1 MRAGIPMG
9 GSGIGR
15 KRMSDKGFF
24 DTNVL
29 LYGVDE
35 SNPEKQRIASM
46 LIEHAGEEE
55 AGCVSTQVLQEYYS
69 VSTRKLKIDPLLA
82 KEMILF
88 LSEWTLATITPADIQ
103 KAIDGN
109 ILWQVSF
116 WDALILVAAAKL
128 KCNRI
133 YTEDLNHGQII
144 NGVKIINPFLDGEI
158 N

>member
-1 MRAGIPMG
+1 MG
-9 GSGIGR
+9 GSGIER
-15 KRMSDKGFF
+15 KRMSDKVFF

-35 SNPEKQRIASM
+35 SDPAKRRIAAT

-55 AGCVSTQVLQEYYS
+55 IGCISTQVLQEYYS
-69 VSTRKLKIDPLLA
+69 AGTRKLKIDPLLA
-82 KEMILF
+82 KEMVLF
-88 LSEWTLATITPADIQ
+88 FSEWTLATITPEDIQ

-109 ILWQVSF
+109 ILWQISF

-128 KCNRI
+128 KCSCI

-144 NGVKIINPFLDGEI
+144 NGVKVINPFLEK
-158 N
+158 

>member
-1 MRAGIPMG
+1 
-9 GSGIGR
+9 
-15 KRMSDKGFF
+15 MSDKVFF

-35 SNPEKQRIASM
+35 SDPAKRRIAAT

-55 AGCVSTQVLQEYYS
+55 IGCISTQVLQEYYS
-69 VSTRKLKIDPLLA
+69 AGTRKLKIDPLLA
-82 KEMILF
+82 KEMVLF
-88 LSEWTLATITPADIQ
+88 FSEWTLATITPEDIQ

-109 ILWQVSF
+109 ILWQISF

-128 KCNRI
+128 KCSCI

-144 NGVKIINPFLDGEI
+144 NGVKVINPFLEK
-158 N
+158 

>member
-1 MRAGIPMG
+1 
-9 GSGIGR
+9 
-15 KRMSDKGFF
+15 MSDKVFF

-35 SNPEKQRIASM
+35 SDPAKRRIAAT

-55 AGCVSTQVLQEYYS
+55 SGGVSTQVLQEYYS

-82 KEMILF
+82 KEMVLLF
-88 LSEWTLATITPADIQ
+88 SEWKLATITPEDIQ

-116 WDALILVAAAKL
+116 WNALILVAAAKL

-144 NGVKIINPFLDGEI
+144 NGVKIINPFLEEKS
-158 N
+158 